1 MHCTKSKVV
10 LLHGI
15 VYHMTY
21 IYNYSGNW
29 TIDGC
34 KMVPCHWHII
44 QQCFATVS
52 MRMEYDIHS
61 Y

>member
-34 KMVPCHWHII
+34 KMVPCHWHNYP
-44 QQCFATVS
+44 TVFCYGIY
-52 MRMEYDIHS
+52 ENGI
-61 Y
+61 